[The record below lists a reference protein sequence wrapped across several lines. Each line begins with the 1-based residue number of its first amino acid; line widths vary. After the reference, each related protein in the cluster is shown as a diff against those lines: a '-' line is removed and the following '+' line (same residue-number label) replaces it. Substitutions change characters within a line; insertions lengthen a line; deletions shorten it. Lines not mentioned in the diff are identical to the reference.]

1 MLTREDLTEYARL
14 MRFSLSQVERDY
26 LQHILLLSIYRRV
39 GDELV
44 FKGGTALQKCYG
56 LDRFS
61 EDLDFS
67 LFRPMN
73 IESVTEE
80 VTGSMNL
87 FGFETSLERMK
98 EDETSISSR
107 IKVKGPLYDGRE
119 KSAVYVRIEV
129 SKREKTILPPR
140 KTRITPVYRDL
151 PAYMVCMM
159 DPSEIMAEKVRAILT
174 RERSRDLYDLYF
186 LVEKRIKTDI
196 KMIEEKLRYYDMRFE
211 YDKFVT
217 SIERK
222 RKLWWNELRYLV
234 PEVPDFDDVKAVVV
248 EWMEKI
254 ISKCR

>member
-1 MLTREDLTEYARL
+1 
-14 MRFSLSQVERDY
+14 
-26 LQHILLLSIYRRV
+26 
-39 GDELV
+39 
-44 FKGGTALQKCYG
+44 
-56 LDRFS
+56 
-61 EDLDFS
+61 
-67 LFRPMN
+67 
-73 IESVTEE
+73 
-80 VTGSMNL
+80 
-87 FGFETSLERMK
+87 
-98 EDETSISSR
+98 
-107 IKVKGPLYDGRE
+107 
-119 KSAVYVRIEV
+119 
-129 SKREKTILPPR
+129 
-140 KTRITPVYRDL
+140 
-151 PAYMVCMM
+151 MM